1 MVATFWR
8 DDQVVRLWFGA
19 RGVVIVAVSV
29 LLAAGEMEVGV
40 TPATRRRLG
49 RLARGALSVG
59 VVVGIFV
66 GVLPRIADLD
76 KVWGIIRGVTWRED
90 LLLVLV
96 AVWNVVTY
104 WPVVVAG
111 MPGLS
116 YRQAVMVN
124 QSSTSVAM
132 TLPAGGAIAVGLSYA
147 MYTSWGFKKR
157 DIVRSAVVTGIVNML
172 VKFVLP
178 VVAVVLLAARG
189 EPSEWVLPTALVGLV
204 LLTTAIVTFALILW
218 RERFA
223 REIGSAL
230 GAAASS
236 VLRRLG
242 KGTVPDWD
250 EVAVR
255 FRRQTIELLRRRG
268 VFLIGATVVSQLS
281 VYVVLLVT
289 LRVVGIPQ
297 SDVGWAPALAAF
309 AVVRLASSFPILPG
323 NVGLAELGYIGGL
336 VLVGGDRTGVVAAV
350 LLFRFLTFYAQI
362 PIGAV
367 TYILWRRSQ
376 GKGPGDGLPAVV
388 FDERARAVEE
398 AGPLGAAATR

>member
-1 MVATFWR
+1 MVATFSR
-8 DDQVVRLWFGA
+8 DDQIVLPWFGC
-19 RGVVIVAVSV
+19 GVAIVAASV
-29 LLAAGEMEVGV
+29 PIGAGEMEVGV
-40 TPATRRRLG
+40 TPANRRRLG
-49 RLARGALSVG
+49 HIARGALSVA

-76 KVWGIIRGVTWRED
+76 KVWGIIRSVTWRED
-90 LLLVLV
+90 VLLVLV
-96 AVWNVVTY
+96 AAWNIVTY

-111 MPGLS
+111 MPGLT
-116 YRQAVMVN
+116 YRQAVLVN

-157 DIVRSAVVTGIVNML
+157 DFVRSAVVTGIVNML

-178 VVAVVLLAARG
+178 VVAVLILAARG
-189 EPSEWVLPTALVGLV
+189 EPSDWVVPAALVGLI
-204 LLTTAIVTFALILW
+204 LLTAAVVAFALILW
-218 RERFA
+218 RARFA

-230 GAAASS
+230 GAAASW

-242 KGTVPDWD
+242 KAAVPDWD

-268 VFLIGATVVSQLS
+268 AFLIGATIVSQLS

-297 SDVGWAPALAAF
+297 GDVGWAQALAVF
-309 AVVRLASSFPILPG
+309 AIVRLASSFPILPG

-336 VLVGGDRTGVVAAV
+336 VLVGGDRTAVVAAV

-362 PIGAV
+362 PIGAI

-376 GKGPGDGLPAVV
+376 RKRSGDGEPGVV
-388 FDERARAVEE
+388 FDERATAVKE
-398 AGPLGAAATR
+398 AGPLGAATTR

>member
-1 MVATFWR
+1 
-8 DDQVVRLWFGA
+8 
-19 RGVVIVAVSV
+19 
-29 LLAAGEMEVGV
+29 
-40 TPATRRRLG
+40 
-49 RLARGALSVG
+49 
-59 VVVGIFV
+59 
-66 GVLPRIADLD
+66 
-76 KVWGIIRGVTWRED
+76 
-90 LLLVLV
+90 
-96 AVWNVVTY
+96 
-104 WPVVVAG
+104 
-111 MPGLS
+111 MPGLT

-189 EPSEWVLPTALVGLV
+189 EPSDWVLPTALVGLI
-204 LLTTAIVTFALILW
+204 LLTAAVVAFALILW
-218 RERFA
+218 RARFA
-223 REIGSAL
+223 REIGSAV
-230 GAAASS
+230 GAAASWA
-236 VLRRLG
+236 LRRVG
-242 KGTVPDWD
+242 RTAVSDWD

-268 VFLIGATVVSQLS
+268 AFLVGATIVSQLS
-281 VYVVLLVT
+281 VYLVLLVV
-289 LRVVGIPQ
+289 LRIVGIPQ
-297 SDVGWAPALAAF
+297 SDVGWAQALAAF

-336 VLVGGDRTGVVAAV
+336 VLVGGDRTSVVAAV

-367 TYILWRRSQ
+367 TYIAWRRGQ
-376 GKGPGDGLPAVV
+376 RKQPGDGQPLVDL
-388 FDERARAVEE
+388 DERGAAVEE

>member
-1 MVATFWR
+1 
-8 DDQVVRLWFGA
+8 
-19 RGVVIVAVSV
+19 
-29 LLAAGEMEVGV
+29 MEVGV
-40 TPATRRRLG
+40 TPANRRRLG
-49 RLARGALSVG
+49 HIARGALSVA

-76 KVWGIIRGVTWRED
+76 KVWGIIRSVTWRED
-90 LLLVLV
+90 VLLVLV
-96 AVWNVVTY
+96 AAWNIVTY

-111 MPGLS
+111 MPGLT
-116 YRQAVMVN
+116 YRQAVLVN

-157 DIVRSAVVTGIVNML
+157 DFVRSAVVTGIVNML

-178 VVAVVLLAARG
+178 VVAVLILAARG
-189 EPSEWVLPTALVGLV
+189 EPSDWVVPAALVGLI
-204 LLTTAIVTFALILW
+204 LLTAAVVAFALILW
-218 RERFA
+218 RARFA

-230 GAAASS
+230 GAAASW

-242 KGTVPDWD
+242 KAAVPDWD

-268 VFLIGATVVSQLS
+268 AFLIGATIVSQLS

-297 SDVGWAPALAAF
+297 GDVGWAQALAVF
-309 AVVRLASSFPILPG
+309 AIVRLASSFPILPG

-336 VLVGGDRTGVVAAV
+336 VLVGGDRTAVVAAV

-362 PIGAV
+362 PIGAI

-376 GKGPGDGLPAVV
+376 RKRSGDGEPGVV
-388 FDERARAVEE
+388 FDERATAVKE
-398 AGPLGAAATR
+398 AGPLGAATTR